1 MRRFL
6 TICVAAG
13 LVALGWTA
21 GRAAA
26 QAQRADFEI
35 TVSSPVG
42 ETTITCTRGCGL
54 QFIRMTPDKSA
65 AQPSFTYRCGGGG
78 AERCGGA
85 VQGWVVP

>member
-1 MRRFL
+1 MRTPL
-6 TICVAAG
+6 TISAAAG
-13 LVALGWTA
+13 LVMLGWTT
-21 GRAAA
+21 GRAA
-26 QAQRADFEI
+26 QTPRADFEL

-54 QFIRMTPDKSA
+54 QFIRMAPDKSA